1 RIVHIL
7 KTWFNLAK
15 KQTYIFTD
23 GDDVQ
28 LNRTA
33 HGHLVNTQCGKGRTY
48 KTLGCK
54 MGTEFDTFLSSG
66 KKWWCRF
73 DDDNYVNPTR
83 LVEVVKSFNWTSDV
97 YLGRLSVDHFHAGY
111 RGKNYEY
118 QFAHGGAGCCISR
131 PLALKMK
138 PWCGREA
145 LVKTQLEAR
154 LPDDCALGFIITS
167 LLKIKITLSDFFHS
181 DYENL
186 TAIHPNTFYKQV
198 SLGWSNKNKIDLK
211 KNSKSKVF
219 NEEQDPSRFYSLH
232 CMLYPSTDFCK

>member
-1 RIVHIL
+1 RIVHIM

-15 KQTYIFTD
+15 KQTFIFTD

-33 HGHLVNTQCGKGRTY
+33 NGHLVNTHCGMGRSY
-48 KTLGCK
+48 LNLGCK
-54 MGTEFDTFLSSG
+54 MGTEYDTFLSSG

-83 LVEVVKSFNWTSDV
+83 LLEVVKSFNWTSDIYV
-97 YLGRLSVDHFHAGY
+97 GRLSVHHFYSTYH
-111 RGKNYEY
+111 GKTHSY

-131 PLALKMK
+131 PLAIKMK
-138 PWCGREA
+138 PWCGRKA
-145 LVKTQLEAR
+145 LVKTQSEAG
-154 LPDDCALGFIITS
+154 LPDDCALGFIITT
-167 LLKIKITLSDFFHS
+167 LLKVDIIVSDFFHS

-186 TAIHPNTFYKQV
+186 TSINPNTFYKQV
-198 SLGWSNKNKIDLK
+198 SLGWSNTNKIDF
-211 KNSKSKVF
+211 KNSSQSKVF